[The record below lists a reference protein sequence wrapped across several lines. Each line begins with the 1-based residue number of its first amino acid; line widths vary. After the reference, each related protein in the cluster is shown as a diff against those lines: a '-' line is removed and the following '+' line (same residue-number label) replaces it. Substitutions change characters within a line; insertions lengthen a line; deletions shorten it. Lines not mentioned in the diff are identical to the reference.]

1 MGSLKQLH
9 LKASVPRGG
18 TVPQWGKD
26 TSNMEVKET
35 RLNLPTTAEFWN
47 LGNSLEGW
55 AKGACWGPNRLVTI
69 LLGAWVSLQE
79 YHFSLDQHLPSQKGS
94 CRADPVFSSLV
105 KPLCYCSPCH
115 GTCADGG
122 HGWHPQRQVASSFLV
137 IVIFWRMLADS
148 MNQPLLGGREAAPR
162 QNSFAKQFICL
173 VGRIKAEQGHP
184 S

>member
-1 MGSLKQLH
+1 
-9 LKASVPRGG
+9 
-18 TVPQWGKD
+18 
-26 TSNMEVKET
+26 MEVKET

-47 LGNSLEGW
+47 PGNSLEGC
-55 AKGACWGPNRLVTI
+55 CWGPAGALTGWSPYSWVHGCHSRSTTSPLTNTSPARKDPAGQTLSFPPLFNPSAIAQHAMGPVLMGAMVGI
-69 LLGAWVSLQE
+69 L
-79 YHFSLDQHLPSQKGS
+79 K
-94 CRADPVFSSLV
+94 
-105 KPLCYCSPCH
+105 
-115 GTCADGG
+115 
-122 HGWHPQRQVASSFLV
+122 RQVASSFLV